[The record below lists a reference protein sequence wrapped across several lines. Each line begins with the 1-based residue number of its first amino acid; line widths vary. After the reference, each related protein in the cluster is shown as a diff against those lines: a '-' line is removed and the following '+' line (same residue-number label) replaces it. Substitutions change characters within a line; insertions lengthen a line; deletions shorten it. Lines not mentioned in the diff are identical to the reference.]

1 MRLAARLGTTRCRG
15 WRSAGRAVNGW
26 SAGANQRTYR
36 CRASLRLWKGPRCP
50 RPVNVLADTLE
61 AHVRRELAAMSSE
74 RWEGQEDSAGA
85 VAEGELVMQEAE
97 AELDAFVTDVEGAAA
112 LRRAGRYDA
121 GLRARINAVE
131 NAQRRYRAA
140 AGRAARASV
149 VVTAELVESATPEE
163 FGELARGGLEAVVV
177 GRGRGRV
184 PERTRLVPRNDP
196 PGELGAPTA
205 EDPQSGGVEPGSRR

>member
-1 MRLAARLGTTRCRG
+1 MVGG
-15 WRSAGRAVNGW
+15 

-61 AHVRRELAAMSSE
+61 AHVRRELAAMFSE

-112 LRRAGRYDA
+112 LRRAGRCDGVCGRA
-121 GLRARINAVE
+121 SMRLRMPSGGIARRQAERRAR
-131 NAQRRYRAA
+131 
-140 AGRAARASV
+140 
-149 VVTAELVESATPEE
+149 
-163 FGELARGGLEAVVV
+163 
-177 GRGRGRV
+177 
-184 PERTRLVPRNDP
+184 RLSS
-196 PGELGAPTA
+196 L
-205 EDPQSGGVEPGSRR
+205 QSWSSRRRRKSSVS